1 MVYVFSCQPQEKTMF
16 LNTDPHF
23 MAAKGFRTYEG
34 AHRAMTKV
42 RSLIK
47 GQKPLMIIVQRHF
60 MMPERSD
67 YVVVVILNLKNTEH
81 QDPMFFAMR
90 NIYVTNA

>member
-1 MVYVFSCQPQEKTMF
+1 MF

-23 MAAKGFRTYEG
+23 MAAKGFKTYNG
-34 AHRAMTKV
+34 AHNAMMKV
-42 RSLIK
+42 RALIK
-47 GQKPLMIIVQRHF
+47 GHKPLMIIVQRQF
-60 MMPERSD
+60 DMPERSD